1 MYDIFIIECVDCPDY
16 EWTLY
21 FIQDIKKNGNG
32 PPSVGVEPTYHI
44 GHRKPEVIYYI
55 TEI

>member
-1 MYDIFIIECVDCPDY
+1 MDLIFH
-16 EWTLY
+16 TRH
-21 FIQDIKKNGNG
+21 KKNGNG
-32 PPSVGVEPTYHI
+32 PPSIGVEPTYHI

>member
-1 MYDIFIIECVDCPDY
+1 MNGPYISY
-16 EWTLY
+16 KTL
-21 FIQDIKKNGNG
+21 KKYGNG